1 MESML
6 KDQVQEELDL
16 LSAFY
21 PEEDVITEQ
30 LSQDKSSVTVTLK
43 LEPNTGF
50 DQARI
55 AATIWSKFT
64 FGPKVN
70 SLPLTFKY
78 PSEAPKFEFTATKG
92 LDGD

>member
-16 LSAFY
+16 LLAFY

-30 LSQDKSSVTVTLK
+30 LSQDKTSVSVTLK

-64 FGPKVN
+64 FGPKV
-70 SLPLTFKY
+70 S
-78 PSEAPKFEFTATKG
+78 APTRELLVPK
-92 LDGD
+92 